1 MDYPKHWLNTSWREI
16 ALVAAAAALFGLMAQ
31 TLLLRRAMADATA
44 QANRTAAAL
53 AAGLR
58 SEIDKFEL
66 VTAALSTD
74 PEARDL
80 LARPGP
86 ARAGALNRRLSA
98 LRDTLGA
105 SVIYLMDENG
115 ETLVASNW
123 QQPDSFLGQN
133 YRFRSYFRDALA
145 AGEQRQYALGTRS
158 RIPGLYLARRVGD
171 ASRQLGVMVVKIRF
185 DALER
190 DWRSYPGTVFATNRD
205 GVVLITDDPARRFRT
220 IRPLT
225 AARRAKLREQLDFGA
240 APLKLDRGIAG
251 GRHSEDFVDARVPAG
266 PGLTLYVLEPVRAA
280 RSAALAAAWL
290 ATAALFSLLAAA
302 LLIARAR
309 QQTARLAVER
319 GTAQRI
325 ELLKDEL
332 AQANRLAL
340 LGQVVAGVGHEIG
353 QPVSAIVLQ
362 ADTGRQLSAAGD
374 LAGALQAFTQIGDLT
389 GRITAITAELRQFAR
404 RSTRGRGPAAID
416 EAIAGALLLLSGRI
430 TQTGTQ
436 IDRSVTHPGLA
447 VQADMQRCEQ
457 ILVNLLQN
465 ALDAAGERGGAIIGI
480 AASKAGGVVAVEVS
494 DNGPG
499 ISGEARATLFQPFK
513 TTKPSGL
520 GLGLVIS
527 QDISHDLGGDLVLLE
542 TARNTTFR
550 LTLPAAP

>member
-190 DWRSYPGTVFATNRD
+190 D
-205 GVVLITDDPARRFRT
+205 
-220 IRPLT
+220 
-225 AARRAKLREQLDFGA
+225 
-240 APLKLDRGIAG
+240 
-251 GRHSEDFVDARVPAG
+251 
-266 PGLTLYVLEPVRAA
+266 
-280 RSAALAAAWL
+280 
-290 ATAALFSLLAAA
+290 
-302 LLIARAR
+302 
-309 QQTARLAVER
+309 
-319 GTAQRI
+319 
-325 ELLKDEL
+325 
-332 AQANRLAL
+332 
-340 LGQVVAGVGHEIG
+340 
-353 QPVSAIVLQ
+353 
-362 ADTGRQLSAAGD
+362 
-374 LAGALQAFTQIGDLT
+374 
-389 GRITAITAELRQFAR
+389 
-404 RSTRGRGPAAID
+404 
-416 EAIAGALLLLSGRI
+416 
-430 TQTGTQ
+430 
-436 IDRSVTHPGLA
+436 
-447 VQADMQRCEQ
+447 
-457 ILVNLLQN
+457 
-465 ALDAAGERGGAIIGI
+465 
-480 AASKAGGVVAVEVS
+480 
-494 DNGPG
+494 
-499 ISGEARATLFQPFK
+499 
-513 TTKPSGL
+513 
-520 GLGLVIS
+520 
-527 QDISHDLGGDLVLLE
+527 
-542 TARNTTFR
+542 
-550 LTLPAAP
+550 